1 MLGKCLATHAHAVA
15 PSFSR
20 LTALD
25 ETLDEELGSDQL
37 QYSTGRVAGAHP
49 TGAAAMGSSS
59 GERIYRLGEKCPPL
73 VQDVFEAK
81 GYREFDEDDP

>member
-1 MLGKCLATHAHAVA
+1 
-15 PSFSR
+15 
-20 LTALD
+20 
-25 ETLDEELGSDQL
+25 
-37 QYSTGRVAGAHP
+37 
-49 TGAAAMGSSS
+49 MGSSG